1 MMPGPKIAT
10 QTAMESAL
18 DEILRGDDAW
28 REERGRV
35 RALVFDNPEGS
46 AVDRLMALFDDV
58 RQEQNP
64 ALCCCCGAESVLGAA

>member
-35 RALVFDNPEGS
+35 HELVFDNPEGS
-46 AVDRLMALFDDV
+46 AVDRLMA
-58 RQEQNP
+58 
-64 ALCCCCGAESVLGAA
+64 